1 MFDSI
6 KKKINIK
13 SLMGQSEALEE
24 NTTELKT
31 GITTLVRLFGE
42 RESLKGYSPIQR
54 SKRKL
59 PVQAGETEEKK
70 KKDKPPSLLDVLGK
84 LLGPIMGLIGTLAS
98 LIGPLLGPTLGLGAV
113 AAAFLLRPK
122 TTTKYLLRN
131 ILKNILKF
139 GDSIVKFV
147 SKIFDTVFRA
157 FRNAFDSVGKFI
169 RKVFGA
175 IGDGVRAVKNFIGD
189 KILKP
194 IRGAIDDLLNS
205 KFFQNIKTI
214 FDDMVQSVKNFID
227 RGFKAIRGAIDD
239 IFVRFKS
246 FVGDLVDQFL
256 KYAKGFVDNIID
268 LGRRVGDIVITPLK
282 ETVQTLQ
289 KEASETIIKRLKK
302 SFMDTVNYFVEGTVS
317 NITNII
323 NGITEQKIGRRFKL
337 GDIGIP
343 FTTLNVRNILND
355 VKDGVVKFIREPQKT
370 LTEFVEIAGK
380 RGSEVV
386 NIFQEGTSEALNQL
400 ANARQSFTKTL
411 TNAYSGMRQFGSNIA
426 EGAGKVADRVK
437 GGLDY
442 VGQLGDKFRNAF
454 GVFITSAQEKV
465 VKPVANTVGQVAQP
479 LINAATNPE
488 TYKKFFSG
496 VSDTVKPLVGN
507 VLTPIRNAQAGLLKL
522 IRKLPGGRAFIKGF
536 EASTGRIDK
545 LFALADVL
553 VTYGQKIRNKDNEQ
567 VEASILGEGQSIG
580 TTLLRVM
587 GGFGGSAI
595 LGGAGTAIPVPGLG
609 IAGSILGG
617 VLGEEAGM
625 IVAGNLSETE
635 PYSGMMDP
643 FIGGQVFEKPKPE
656 DSIMSLFGSSPEPEK
671 PTGQGGGYGIVPTRR
686 QRSMSDM
693 EEYPEYDTE
702 TNIIIMKQ
710 RDAQSQKVIA
720 SHGNGGSGISINT
733 SGDTSLNTFKTIT
746 MTQLAYV

>member
-6 KKKINIK
+6 KKKINIR

-24 NTTELKT
+24 NTVQLKK
-31 GITTLVRLFGE
+31 GITTLVGLFGE
-42 RESLKGYSPIQR
+42 RESLKDYSPIQR

-70 KKDKPPSLLDVLGK
+70 KKKDKTPSLLDVLGN
-84 LLGPIMGLIGTLAS
+84 LLGPIMGLISTLAS
-98 LIGPLLGPTLGLGAV
+98 LLGPLLGPTLGLGAV

-131 ILKNILKF
+131 ILKNILRF

-147 SKIFDTVFRA
+147 FKIFDTVLRA

-169 RKVFGA
+169 RKIFGA
-175 IGDGVRAVKNFIGD
+175 IGDGVRAVKNFISD

-205 KFFQNIKTI
+205 KFFQNIKNI

-227 RGFKAIRGAIDD
+227 RGFKAIRGVIDD
-239 IFVRFKS
+239 IFVMFKS

-256 KYAKGFVDNIID
+256 KYAKGFADNLID
-268 LGRRVGDIVITPLK
+268 LGRRIGNVVITPLR

-302 SFMDTVNYFVEGTVS
+302 SFMGTVNYVVDGIVEKIGGVKNTILNLLNNVPEKIGFIPTGIKS
-317 NITNII
+317 VKERITNV
-323 NGITEQKIGRRFKL
+323 F
-337 GDIGIP
+337 
-343 FTTLNVRNILND
+343 
-355 VKDGVVKFIREPQKT
+355 DGVVNFIKEPQKT
-370 LTEFVEIAGK
+370 LTKFIEIAGK

-400 ANARQSFTKTL
+400 SNARQSFTKTL
-411 TNAYSGMRQFGSNIA
+411 TDAYSGMQKFGSNISSF
-426 EGAGKVADRVK
+426 AGKVADRVK

-442 VGQLGDKFRNAF
+442 VGQLGDRFKNAL
-454 GVFITSAQEKV
+454 GVFIASAQEKV
-465 VKPVANTVGQVAQP
+465 VKPVADTVGQVARP
-479 LINAATNPE
+479 LINAAKDPE

-496 VSDTVKPLVGN
+496 VSDTVGPLVDN
-507 VLTPIRNAQAGLLKL
+507 VLTPIRNAQAGFLKL
-522 IRKLPGGRAFIKGF
+522 IQKLPGGRAFVKGF
-536 EASTGRIDK
+536 KASTGRIDR
-545 LFALADVL
+545 LFALADIV

-595 LGGAGTAIPVPGLG
+595 LGGAGTAVPIPGLG

-625 IVAGNLSETE
+625 LVAGNLSETE
-635 PYSGMMDP
+635 QYSQIMDP

-656 DSIMSLFGSSPEPEK
+656 DSIMSLFSSSPEPEK
-671 PTGQGGGYGIVPTRR
+671 PVGEGGGYGIMPTRR
-686 QRSMSDM
+686 QRSMTDM

-710 RDAQSQKVIA
+710 RAAQSQQVIA
-720 SHGNGGSGISINT
+720 SHGGGGGGVSIK
-733 SGDTSLNTFKTIT
+733 SSSDTSLNTFKTIT
-746 MTQLAYV
+746 MSQLAYV